1 VGERGAVYDTLMR
14 SSHMSR
20 ENGVFRVG
28 VVAGVEHKI
37 EAPTSWGRR
46 LLNEVGA
53 LNRGYCWSCS

>member
-1 VGERGAVYDTLMR
+1 
-14 SSHMSR
+14 MSG